1 MMVEYQVTY
10 TLTVFP
16 NVFKS
21 TRGYY
26 ISREKFLLMR
36 TETNNVLVSNLIARG
51 DKCKEK
57 GERLVTLLYEA
68 CNKKQITNINHGKI
82 NPKRHL
88 N

>member
-10 TLTVFP
+10 TLTVFS

-36 TETNNVLVSNLIARG
+36 METHNVLVSNLIARG
-51 DKCKEK
+51 EKYKEE
-57 GERLVTLLYEA
+57 GERLITLLYET
-68 CNKKQITNINHGKI
+68 CNKKQITNINHSNVQKDI
-82 NPKRHL
+82 
-88 N
+88 